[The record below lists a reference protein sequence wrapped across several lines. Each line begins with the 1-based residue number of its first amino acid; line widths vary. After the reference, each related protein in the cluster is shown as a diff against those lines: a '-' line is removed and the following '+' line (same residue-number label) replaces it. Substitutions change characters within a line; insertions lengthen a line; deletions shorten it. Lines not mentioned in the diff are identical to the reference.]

1 MSAMYWLI
9 ALAVLLVIEILTLGL
24 TTIWFAGGALV
35 AFFASLLNAGVLLQI
50 ILFLVVSL
58 LLLFFT
64 RPVVVKYINRKRVK
78 TNYEGLIGK
87 VVKTTSRVDNFN
99 QTGTAIVNGS
109 EWTVRADEDNKII
122 EADRKVKI
130 VDIRGVKLIVTEYKE
145 EL

>member
-87 VVKTTSRVDNFN
+87 VVKTTSRVDNYN